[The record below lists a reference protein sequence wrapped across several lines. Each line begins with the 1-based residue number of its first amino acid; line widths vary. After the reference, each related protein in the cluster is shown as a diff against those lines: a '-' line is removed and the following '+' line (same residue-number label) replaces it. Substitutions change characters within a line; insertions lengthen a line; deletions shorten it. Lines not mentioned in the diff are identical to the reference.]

1 MAEKKS
7 LSPDRKGILLVEDHP
22 IFRKGL
28 REIIDNEE
36 GLEVLG
42 ECDDARQALRMA
54 AELKPHLVIVDIS
67 LKNSNGISLIRDIR
81 RLHPQMLIL
90 TLSMHDEGIY
100 AERALRAGAR
110 GYVMKHHAPETVIQA
125 INQVLDGKIFVSDE
139 VANRIFTHFIEGLPA
154 ERSPVDLL
162 SDRELEVFELIGR
175 GLGTR
180 QIAEKLGV
188 SVKTVENHRA
198 HIKEKMNFTSAIE
211 LIQHATLWAQR
222 K

>member
-7 LSPDRKGILLVEDHP
+7 LSSDRAGILLVEDHP

-28 REIIDNEE
+28 REIIDNED
-36 GLEVLG
+36 GLLVLG
-42 ECDDARQALRMA
+42 ECDDARHALQMT

-67 LKNSNGISLIRDIR
+67 LKNSNGIALIKDIR
-81 RLHPQMLIL
+81 RLHPQTLIL

-125 INQVLDGKIFVSDE
+125 INQVLDGKIFVSEE

-154 ERSPVDLL
+154 ERSPIDLL

-180 QIAEKLGV
+180 QIAEKLCV
-188 SVKTVENHRA
+188 SIKTVENHRA
-198 HIKEKMNFTSAIE
+198 HIKEKMNFSSAIE
-211 LIQHATLWAQR
+211 LIQHATLWAE
-222 K
+222 KK

>member
-1 MAEKKS
+1 MVKKKS
-7 LSPDRKGILLVEDHP
+7 LSRDKAGIILVEDHP

-28 REIIDNEE
+28 KEIIDNENN
-36 GLEVLG
+36 LEVVG
-42 ECDDARQALRMA
+42 ECDDAQEALPMI
-54 AELKPHLVIVDIS
+54 AELKPELVIVDIS
-67 LKNSNGISLIRDIR
+67 LKNSNGISLIKDIR
-81 RLHPQMLIL
+81 RLHPHTFVL

-110 GYVMKHHAPETVIQA
+110 GYVMKHSSPETVIKA
-125 INQVLDGKIFVSDE
+125 IHQVLDGKIFVSDE

-154 ERSPVDLL
+154 QRSPIDLL

-188 SVKTVENHRA
+188 SIKTVENHRA
-198 HIKEKMNFTSAIE
+198 HIKEKMNFSSAIE
-211 LIQHATLWAQR
+211 LIQHATLWAQ
-222 K
+222 KK